1 MVNTSS
7 KRLVEHYAKFSRYEY
22 VCSDYWRVSYASAWS
37 PYKLTTT
44 AQKTALCQVNTT
56 KDYYRWD
63 GKTETTGWSGEPYKS
78 GYSQSATGYTYQ
90 TKDAPVKVYGAPY
103 WETSVDTGQNILG
116 TRRVEIIETIT
127 SNLIT
132 INYNNTTIGTS
143 NMLSE
148 ADVNARVAQYT
159 YGAADSLIFDKG
171 NKGSMAE
178 TTYDGLVDAN
188 YSTASQTA
196 INKFK
201 EGSYW
206 GLYLYQTGH
215 WRAVEVPVQWFSIT
229 GITSAN
235 LTLTATGE
243 KPVVPVEPPVVAP
256 VDPPKKP
263 ETGASLTD
271 LQYVQGVFNRI
282 VSENP
287 KKSNEVVQGLFITAI
302 KQDANKGAAKVL
314 AYYDALVLAGKSPN
328 DSLRV
333 ISKDF
338 NLKLYK

>member
-1 MVNTSS
+1 M
-7 KRLVEHYAKFSRYEY
+7 
-22 VCSDYWRVSYASAWS
+22 
-37 PYKLTTT
+37 
-44 AQKTALCQVNTT
+44 
-56 KDYYRWD
+56 
-63 GKTETTGWSGEPYKS
+63 
-78 GYSQSATGYTYQ
+78 
-90 TKDAPVKVYGAPY
+90 YGTPY

-127 SNLIT
+127 TNLIT
-132 INYNNTTIGTS
+132 INFNNTTISAS

-148 ADVNARVAQYT
+148 ADVNARVAQYSQ
-159 YGAADSLIFDKG
+159 GALD
-171 NKGSMAE
+171 E
-178 TTYDGLVDAN
+178 TIAKLGPSPFSEASYNVLAN
-188 YSTASQTA
+188 SNRTASTQTA
-196 INKFK
+196 NDKFK
-201 EGSYW
+201 EGYYW

-235 LTLTATGE
+235 LTLTSNGE
-243 KPVVPVEPPVVAP
+243 TPVVPVDPV

-271 LQYVQGVFNRI
+271 LQYVQGVFNCI

-302 KQDANKGAAKVL
+302 KQDANKGATKVL
-314 AYYDALVLAGKSPN
+314 AYYDALMLSGKSMN